1 MNSAIVQHAIAF
13 VNNLY
18 GLEGANIAA
27 RVDAKR
33 AGGCLVTVW
42 IGVNLYQR
50 VFVALDGTVRPISA
64 TGEGATLE

>member
-27 RVDAKR
+27 RVDAMR
-33 AGGCLVTVW
+33 TGGWLVTVW

-50 VFVALDGTVRPISA
+50 VFVTLDGTVRCVSSA
-64 TGEGATLE
+64 DTSGSE